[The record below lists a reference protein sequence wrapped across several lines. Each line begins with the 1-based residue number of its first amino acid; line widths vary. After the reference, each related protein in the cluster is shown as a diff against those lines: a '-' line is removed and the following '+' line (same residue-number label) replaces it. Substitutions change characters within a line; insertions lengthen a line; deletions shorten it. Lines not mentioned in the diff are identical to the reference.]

1 MRFIVHVTKEYS
13 CVWHKAFTISH
24 NKDVK
29 QCNICIKKLIIEQMT
44 LRMYYYFS

>member
-1 MRFIVHVTKEYS
+1 MAQSLHYL
-13 CVWHKAFTISH
+13 HISH